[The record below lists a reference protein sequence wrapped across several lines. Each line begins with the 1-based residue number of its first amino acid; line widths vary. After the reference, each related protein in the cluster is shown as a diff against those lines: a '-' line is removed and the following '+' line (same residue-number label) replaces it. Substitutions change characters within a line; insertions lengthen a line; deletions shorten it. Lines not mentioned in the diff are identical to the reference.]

1 MINCNYIKLGDCLE
15 LLKEI
20 PDNSIDLIVT
30 DPPYILET
38 DGAGMFGKKA
48 DNYDGQRY
56 VMKNIDFMK
65 NGISENVLDELI
77 RVMKKINI
85 YIWCSQKQLPIFYKY
100 FVEKKKCNW
109 NLLCWHKTNPTPT
122 CGNKYLTDTEFCLFF
137 REKGVKVYGEY
148 ATKKTFYVSVKNL
161 EDKKLYNHPTIKPLE
176 IIQNLIINSSN
187 EGDIVLDPFLGS
199 GTTAVASKMLNRKY
213 IGFEINKDYFEIAQ
227 KRIDDTLNITNEV
240 KLNYQTTL
248 FDLIKKEEK

>member
-1 MINCNYIKLGDCLE
+1 MKVNYIKHGDCYK
-15 LLKEI
+15 LLGEI
-20 PDNSIDLIVT
+20 PNNSIDLIVT

-48 DNYDGQRY
+48 DNYGGQRY

-148 ATKKTFYVSVKNL
+148 ATKRTFYVSTKNL

-176 IIQNLIINSSN
+176 IIQNIIINSSN

-227 KRIDDTLNITNEV
+227 KRIDDILNINNED